1 MAKAHERLRDSEWVL
16 FEDSSHMPH
25 VEEPERFLDVVEGF
39 LERVEALYENVSYK
53 IVWPP
58 TYRGSMECMGRSVDM
73 TRIAPEAQSFFPDL
87 CWLLSR
93 ASYTLTTELTAALEG
108 LGVSP
113 RAHCVLAAALTGDHT
128 QTELARIVG
137 LDKTT
142 MVVTLDEL
150 EAAGLAERRP
160 SSEDRRARVISVT
173 KAGKRKVEEAEAI
186 ADRIRADVLGV
197 LPAHERKVFLD
208 ALTRLVADRLS
219 EPVACSQ
226 PVRRRAPRAQH
237 VIDP

>member
-1 MAKAHERLRDSEWVL
+1 VAKAHARLRDSEWVL

-39 LERVEALYENVSYK
+39 LEREKLSTRTSRTRSYGHRPIVVAL
-53 IVWPP
+53 
-58 TYRGSMECMGRSVDM
+58 ECMGRSVEM
-73 TRIAPEAQSFFPDL
+73 TRIAPEAQSFSPDL

-128 QTELARIVG
+128 QTELARMVG

>member
-1 MAKAHERLRDSEWVL
+1 MA
-16 FEDSSHMPH
+16 
-25 VEEPERFLDVVEGF
+25 PE
-39 LERVEALYENVSYK
+39 
-53 IVWPP
+53 
-58 TYRGSMECMGRSVDM
+58 
-73 TRIAPEAQSFFPDL
+73 APEAQPFSPDL
-87 CWLLSR
+87 CWLLGR

-113 RAHCVLAAALTGDHT
+113 RAHCVLAAAQTGDHT
-128 QTELARIVG
+128 QTELARMVG

-160 SSEDRRARVISVT
+160 SREDRRARVISVT
-173 KAGKRKVEEAEAI
+173 KAGKRKVDEAEAI
-186 ADRIRADVLGV
+186 ADRIRADVLSV
-197 LPAHERKVFLD
+197 LPAHEREVFLD

-219 EPVACSQ
+219 EPVVCSQ
-226 PVRRRAPRAQH
+226 PVRRRAPRAPH

>member
-1 MAKAHERLRDSEWVL
+1 MFD
-16 FEDSSHMPH
+16 
-25 VEEPERFLDVVEGF
+25 
-39 LERVEALYENVSYK
+39 
-53 IVWPP
+53 
-58 TYRGSMECMGRSVDM
+58 MGRSIEMAPV
-73 TRIAPEAQSFFPDL
+73 APEAQEFSPDL

-113 RAHCVLAAALTGDHT
+113 RGHCVLTAALTGDHT
-128 QTELARIVG
+128 QTELARMVG

-160 SSEDRRARVISVT
+160 SSEDRRARVIAVT
-173 KAGKRKVEEAEAI
+173 KAGQRKIEEADEI
-186 ADRIRADVLGV
+186 AERIRADVLSV
-197 LPAHERKVFLD
+197 LPADERKVFLD

-219 EPVACSQ
+219 EPAVCSH
-226 PVRRRAPRAQH
+226 PVRRRAPRAHH